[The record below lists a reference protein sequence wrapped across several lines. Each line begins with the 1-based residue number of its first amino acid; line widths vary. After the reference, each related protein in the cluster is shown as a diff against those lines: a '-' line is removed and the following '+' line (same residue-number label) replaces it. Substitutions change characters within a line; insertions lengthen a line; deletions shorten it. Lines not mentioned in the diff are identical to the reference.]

1 MCHMKALIFAAIA
14 FCLSL
19 QAGAFDYEN
28 WSFAVADG
36 EATLTGYSG
45 TGPEDLVLPSTVTAD
60 GTNYTVTAVGSSAF
74 SGKSWIKTLQMPDTI
89 RGIGNSAFEN
99 CRALQSIE
107 VPGSVTNIGRSAF
120 NS

>member
-1 MCHMKALIFAAIA
+1 MKTIFAAIA

-19 QAGAFDYEN
+19 QAGALDYEK
-28 WSFAVADG
+28 WSFTVSDG

-45 TGPEDLVLPSTVTAD
+45 TGPEDLVLPSSVESD
-60 GTNYTVTAVGSSAF
+60 GTNYTVAAVGSSAF
-74 SGKSWIKTLQMPDTI
+74 INKSWFKTLQMPDTI

-107 VPGSVTNIGRSAF
+107 VPGSVTNVQEP
-120 NS
+120 